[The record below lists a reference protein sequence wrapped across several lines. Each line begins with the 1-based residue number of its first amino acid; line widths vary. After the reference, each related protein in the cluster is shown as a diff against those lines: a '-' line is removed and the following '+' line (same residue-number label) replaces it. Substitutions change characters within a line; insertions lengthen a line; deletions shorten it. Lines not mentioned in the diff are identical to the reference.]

1 MLKEAEILKLVDKI
15 VKQIR
20 PEKIIL
26 FGSYAKGLA
35 TLKSDLDLFIIK
47 ESLLSMSKRMEE
59 IRPLWANLLIG
70 VDAHVYT
77 PEEVEE
83 FGVGEYSFVRS
94 VLNYGITVYP
104 VAHNSPIKRCP
115 NSSIDTGIF

>member
-1 MLKEAEILKLVDKI
+1 MLKETEIVKLVEKI
-15 VKQIR
+15 VKRIR
-20 PEKIIL
+20 PEKVIL

-35 TLKSDLDLFIIK
+35 TLKSDLDLLIIK
-47 ESLLSMSKRMEE
+47 DTNLSMSKRMEE

-83 FGVGEYSFVRS
+83 FGYGEFSFIRL
-94 VLNYGITVYP
+94 VLKTGKIIYP
-104 VAHNSPIKRCP
+104 L
-115 NSSIDTGIF
+115 